1 MTLVKFNNQKG
12 TNSLL
17 PGYNDVFDSIFND
30 TFFNNRTSFV
40 PAVNISESA
49 DAFHL
54 ELAAPGLKKEHFKLH
69 IENNML
75 TISTETSAENSQNE
89 KRYAK
94 REFSYNS
101 FVRSFNLPDTAD
113 HNRIEAAYEDGVL
126 RVDIGKREEAKTVSR
141 QIEIK

>member
-17 PGYNDVFDSIFND
+17 PGYNDVFDSILND
-30 TFFNNRTSFV
+30 TFFTNRTSFV

-49 DAFHL
+49 ESFHI
-54 ELAAPGLKKEHFKLH
+54 ELAAPGLQKENFRLH
-69 IENNML
+69 VENNVL
-75 TISTETSAENSQNE
+75 QVASEISAENTDSQ

-101 FVRSFNLPDTAD
+101 FTRSFNLPDTAD
-113 HNRIEAAYEDGVL
+113 YERINASYENGVL
-126 RVDIGKREEAKTVSR
+126 KVDIGKREEAKTVAR

>member
-17 PGYNDVFDSIFND
+17 PGYNEVFDSIFND
-30 TFFNNRTSFV
+30 TFFTNRTSFV

-49 DAFHL
+49 DAFHI
-54 ELAAPGLKKEHFKLH
+54 EMAAPGLRKEHFKLH
-69 IENNML
+69 VENNML
-75 TISTETSAENSQNE
+75 TVSAEVSAENSQNE

-94 REFSYNS
+94 REFNYTS

-113 HNRIEAAYEDGVL
+113 DSRIEALYENGVL
-126 RVDIGKREEAKTVSR
+126 RIDIGKREEAKTVSR
-141 QIEIK
+141 QIEIR